1 MATLTRAPAHLW
13 IVGIVAL
20 LWNAF
25 GAFDYVMTQIQNEAY
40 LAQFSDAARL
50 YFDSFPAW
58 VEAAWALGVWGGLLG
73 SLLLLARSRY
83 AEFAF
88 GLSLVGLL
96 AATIYQQVL
105 SAMPADLRTGPM
117 VAMNVVIWVV
127 AIGLFVY
134 AHRMRA
140 RGLLR

>member
-1 MATLTRAPAHLW
+1 MATLARAPVHLW
-13 IVGIVAL
+13 IVGILAL

-25 GAFDYVMTQIQNEAY
+25 GAFDYVMTQIQNAAY
-40 LAQFSDAARL
+40 LAQFSEAARL

-58 VEAAWALGVWGGLLG
+58 AEAAWALGVWGGVAG
-73 SLLLLARSRY
+73 SLLLLARSRH

-96 AATIYQQVL
+96 VTTIYQHAL
-105 SAMPADLRTGPM
+105 SAMPADLKTGPM
-117 VAMNVVIWVV
+117 VAIAVVIWAV

-140 RGLLR
+140 RGMLR